1 MSTRSTRSSNRNTKR
16 NSSSI
21 NNNNQEMIIDVN
33 NITKV
38 TIDPSK
44 DNVSVSSATTPT
56 NDSNR
61 HEISNKRV
69 RTVEGSNDD
78 IVMTEKSSPPE
89 SQRHTNEMSTP
100 KIPVAISLSESLHA
114 PKNNEDP
121 LVTAPQEN
129 QSGANTKIDLPN
141 KGKNKVTNT
150 NQDTLM
156 HEQLDLSNFKGEQT
170 FKLFCPLNHFP
181 NNDNPHEVL
190 NKVRAHFANKD
201 SFKGCSI
208 DTICKISII
217 VLTFTSDVDK
227 CALDGTNIGSLK
239 VTFHDFNE
247 ENTCNIIQQE
257 LSKIFNRSIRFV
269 DIPTSYPTEVF
280 VDIVQNQF
288 GKIHSYK
295 EIIRQKRNN
304 NQQRGPNQRNF
315 KPQQPIYKQLHVV
328 FKEER
333 PVKNFF
339 TNEIYSLKIENWVCC
354 ILPADHTHPE
364 HDKRTKFG
372 YKITGLPMNA
382 QLGDLYPILTRINA
396 QTCSF
401 APTNN
406 KQLQKAA
413 YIYVKEKDYK
423 DQIFRIK
430 CFNTIIY
437 VFPQNIRLSCTI
449 CGDPTHEYT
458 NCTNKQDPNQR
469 PKASIIDRNQ
479 NKKPTI
485 NQQIYNQFKS
495 IIATQNGERIIR
507 MDQNKYQYR
516 QQQPTY
522 NLPPSTHAQNIP
534 DNTTKINRLEQELNA
549 LKLQLKTVAEE
560 NAILKKE
567 LTMVKESITTNTK
580 ELLHMKEQLTH
591 VNAKSD
597 IMIQKLD
604 EISLNQNISPL
615 RVNKD
620 NYTSV
625 VSLPTYNGQ
634 DISSGPIQYPME
646 DINSIQGHS
655 ELGRLERENDTEYYN
670 QTNENDTYNYEQM
683 ENPTNDAGL
692 LSRFTNYIGGNSRHY
707 NHHDNN
713 LHDTPLNY
721 TPTHNIDQSSTHDHT
736 TAQTS
741 NTLKNKTKNFYKN
754 KSSSHIKNRIITPT
768 QYLNVQ
774 SPHPI
779 NNADDLITLDA
790 INDSQDETFNDYIK
804 IGTIN
809 IHAGF
814 NNKLDLIIEYYIYY
828 NYNILIITETG
839 LFENQLHDKIVKIPH
854 PTTSNDH
861 LYIVHDCSGGYK
873 GSGVT
878 AIMDSFFYQHLI
890 SNTRTHGRILH
901 LKFGFKQHVFFHIL
915 GLYLPASS
923 DIKYASIKQACFN
936 YINKTLLINKP
947 QDHYLILGDFNTTS
961 NKKNQSNTNP
971 INNLIPLLKQFQFKD
986 VVKHFNTSPP
996 ITHKVNRIDYIFTS
1010 PNLLPHTYHAFTHSI
1025 NEHQFFHTDHKLVGC
1040 LLNKF
1045 FFTTTPV
1052 KLIYNKL
1059 NDTPS
1064 PDKIDY
1070 HNININTWKEYE
1082 QHSNVAFD
1090 IPLPILNS
1098 QEDLDRTWSDFV
1110 DIINDLKS
1118 CLPKKNSPQ
1127 NPYSAPLKLRQA
1139 HNKVFKLQRLLQ
1151 TFNAKRILHVCN
1163 ILRDKSTVDTLTQQ
1177 LFLLNIKR
1185 SLHNIPFISSFIIP
1199 KHITLKNFDTTKSF
1213 LKQLLQTLRF
1223 NYNTIK
1229 NDITKKNIE
1238 YFVEARNNNL
1248 TENQSKMLYS
1258 ILNRQPR
1265 KITLSK
1271 LQYIDENNEPTF
1283 TTDPDK
1289 IESLTR
1295 HHFQLYASPSHR
1307 NYYTSPDD
1315 LPSPWNDV
1323 YLPRQDINDNI
1334 WHPLLQPLSMDDLKL
1349 VIHDAAKYKAPGPS
1363 KITYEDIKHLGQ
1375 SGHSYLLHIYNYCFN
1390 NNCIPSAW
1398 KLAYIFPIPK
1408 PQDWNSQLSNTRPI
1422 TLLETPRKL
1431 YVSILSKRLNYILAN
1446 NPNVTTYNNRAGIL
1460 GQSCLEPLLEIQHS
1474 IEIANKLNVPFWL
1487 ALQDLSKAYDRMNIS
1502 LLRLALLS
1510 IKLPHRITS
1519 ILCDLFTNCT
1529 NQIILQN
1536 NNLTS
1541 PFSIKQ
1547 GIHQGEIIS
1556 LLLWILYYNPLFLY
1570 INQQSNLYF
1579 QCSFDR
1585 ICHVLHPESDTPQ
1598 HFRSTVTAYLDDT
1611 SWITNDLDQLNKKL
1625 NIANSFY
1632 KMADIQ
1638 VNLDKYKIITNIP
1651 KINSITLAV
1660 DDQSITLPVTKK
1672 TQSERLLGIQING
1685 FNNQAP
1691 VIKKLKATV
1700 GAMLSTI
1707 MRKDITHD
1715 HVAYL
1720 INKILLPRL
1729 EYQMQFTILSY
1740 SKTQEIMAPLKKLF
1754 KHKFNLSI
1762 STPNYV
1768 IYNSLFPYINDL
1780 FANQIKSQSSILTAL
1795 FNTPILSPIA
1805 LHKITY
1811 TLKELWLPSF
1821 PLSVIPY
1828 YNTLVRPT
1836 YLTRAIRLLNSY
1848 NINVLPNFDLVTLHG
1863 RYPIRHYI
1871 RDLDAKALKS
1881 MSKKRILYMDQLVS
1895 LSGYHLL
1902 TWEEV
1907 KIVNKNNYKGPK
1919 PKWFSHIEDNYTL
1932 SHHRRL
1938 VTPLQDIIVHNY
1950 NVTRPKVLQSTRN
1963 NNIHHPRSQFIAFWN
1978 NNCSKA
1984 NTDLVLGKTIE
1995 QDNTYN
2001 TSISLFQHYIPSL
2014 LTASQNSN
2022 APRSPNSSHHA
2033 IYLCPGCHIREP
2045 NYRLG
2050 YKYTCLGSIKTSSC
2064 NIIKTTPYN
2073 YSWTKKFETKHLPKT
2088 ALLLNKP
2095 LHLIRLTSY
2104 NDYLNIFS
2112 STPTLHHSSINTNIP
2127 ISDALSFFS
2136 SSFHFDFSFISKC
2149 LLISPFYINQFKN
2162 SLITFDSYRSFNFF
2176 TDGSLSHIGTPECR
2190 YGFGWIQVAPNTPR
2204 LQFQGCSCFSPSS
2217 TRAEIFSIL
2226 TVLLSIPSHSSCVI
2240 NTDSQNCITT
2250 FYNFINEH
2258 RMLSIRQQLKINNY
2272 DLWYTIRELVFQKH
2286 LIVTFVKV
2294 KAHDGIV
2301 ENDIADNLAKAGA
2314 LGNDPILIN
2323 PRFISN
2329 QLATII
2335 WNGMAP
2341 IVSNVRKFC
2350 NTPTAAAE
2358 FTRLMNCSAYAPITN
2373 SITANLIDWD
2383 LMSKWI
2389 KHNPLDSPTSRKL
2402 AAIQAYK
2409 VKSATLQL
2417 PTLDKRQLFYP
2428 ALYLKLTLLC
2438 PTCGQEPDSND
2449 HIGQCVHS
2457 VNALFNILLKHYT
2470 TLINALKSLPSDFL
2484 IDDNFIHHITLHNF
2498 FPQPDSIPAAFITDV
2513 HKLLIYNFFP
2523 KLLTTLISHLIPRH
2537 THVRNKIMLDLFS
2550 AIQQDIHD
2558 DIWNTHA
2565 RNFHDF
2571 EKSILNIN
2579 KKDKKNYRSTFCSP
2593 KKKRSSL
2600 LHKRTH
2606 GVAFPIT
2613 QNNNDVPDLASIPS
2627 RTPVNSRQSS
2637 FDPFNE
2643 IENFNPLAR
2652 FNQDAFIRYT
2662 SCNFLHSG
2670 SWQLHRA
2677 RSDVF

>member
-1 MSTRSTRSSNRNTKR
+1 MEPSRVLACDPISVIQADHEGTSKNPSTV
-16 NSSSI
+16 SSSI
-21 NNNNQEMIIDVN
+21 NPYVALK
-33 NITKV
+33 TKIKKS
-38 TIDPSK
+38 TKKIRIKKQKSK
-44 DNVSVSSATTPT
+44 KF
-56 NDSNR
+56 
-61 HEISNKRV
+61 SNKR
-69 RTVEGSNDD
+69 
-78 IVMTEKSSPPE
+78 
-89 SQRHTNEMSTP
+89 H
-100 KIPVAISLSESLHA
+100 
-114 PKNNEDP
+114 
-121 LVTAPQEN
+121 
-129 QSGANTKIDLPN
+129 
-141 KGKNKVTNT
+141 
-150 NQDTLM
+150 
-156 HEQLDLSNFKGEQT
+156 
-170 FKLFCPLNHFP
+170 NH
-181 NNDNPHEVL
+181 
-190 NKVRAHFANKD
+190 
-201 SFKGCSI
+201 
-208 DTICKISII
+208 DTI
-217 VLTFTSDVDK
+217 D
-227 CALDGTNIGSLK
+227 
-239 VTFHDFNE
+239 
-247 ENTCNIIQQE
+247 
-257 LSKIFNRSIRFV
+257 
-269 DIPTSYPTEVF
+269 
-280 VDIVQNQF
+280 
-288 GKIHSYK
+288 
-295 EIIRQKRNN
+295 
-304 NQQRGPNQRNF
+304 
-315 KPQQPIYKQLHVV
+315 
-328 FKEER
+328 
-333 PVKNFF
+333 
-339 TNEIYSLKIENWVCC
+339 
-354 ILPADHTHPE
+354 
-364 HDKRTKFG
+364 
-372 YKITGLPMNA
+372 
-382 QLGDLYPILTRINA
+382 
-396 QTCSF
+396 
-401 APTNN
+401 
-406 KQLQKAA
+406 
-413 YIYVKEKDYK
+413 
-423 DQIFRIK
+423 
-430 CFNTIIY
+430 
-437 VFPQNIRLSCTI
+437 
-449 CGDPTHEYT
+449 
-458 NCTNKQDPNQR
+458 
-469 PKASIIDRNQ
+469 
-479 NKKPTI
+479 
-485 NQQIYNQFKS
+485 
-495 IIATQNGERIIR
+495 
-507 MDQNKYQYR
+507 
-516 QQQPTY
+516 
-522 NLPPSTHAQNIP
+522 
-534 DNTTKINRLEQELNA
+534 
-549 LKLQLKTVAEE
+549 
-560 NAILKKE
+560 
-567 LTMVKESITTNTK
+567 
-580 ELLHMKEQLTH
+580 
-591 VNAKSD
+591 
-597 IMIQKLD
+597 
-604 EISLNQNISPL
+604 
-615 RVNKD
+615 
-620 NYTSV
+620 
-625 VSLPTYNGQ
+625 
-634 DISSGPIQYPME
+634 
-646 DINSIQGHS
+646 
-655 ELGRLERENDTEYYN
+655 
-670 QTNENDTYNYEQM
+670 
-683 ENPTNDAGL
+683 
-692 LSRFTNYIGGNSRHY
+692 
-707 NHHDNN
+707 
-713 LHDTPLNY
+713 LHDTPLKN
-721 TPTHNIDQSSTHDHT
+721 TPTRNIDQSSKHDHT

-741 NTLKNKTKNFYKN
+741 NTLENKTKNFYKN
-754 KSSSHIKNRIITPT
+754 KSSSHIKNHIITPA

-774 SPHPI
+774 PPRPI

-839 LFENQLHDKIVKIPH
+839 LFENQLNDKIVKIPH
-854 PTTSNDH
+854 PTIPNDY
-861 LYIVHDCSGGYK
+861 LYIVHDCSGDYK

-915 GLYLPASS
+915 GLYLPASTDS
-923 DIKYASIKQACFN
+923 KYASIKQACFN
-936 YINKTLLINKP
+936 HINKTLLNNKP

-961 NKKNQSNTNP
+961 NKKNQSSTNP
-971 INNLIPLLKQFQFKD
+971 IDNIIPLLKRFQFKD
-986 VVKHFNTSPP
+986 VVKHFNISPP

-1010 PNLLPHTYHAFTHSI
+1010 PNLLSHTYHAFTHTI
-1025 NEHQFFHTDHKLVGC
+1025 NEHQFFYTDHKLIGC
-1040 LLNKF
+1040 LFNKF
-1045 FFTTTPV
+1045 FITTTPI

-1070 HNININTWKEYE
+1070 RNINTNTWKEYE
-1082 QHSNVAFD
+1082 QSSNVAFD

-1098 QEDLDRTWSDFV
+1098 QEDLDGAWSNFV

-1127 NPYSAPLKLRQA
+1127 NPFSAPLKLRQA
-1139 HNKVFKLQRLLQ
+1139 HNKVFRLQRLLQ
-1151 TFNAKRILHVCN
+1151 TFNVKRILHVCN
-1163 ILRDKSTVDTLTQQ
+1163 ILRDKSTFDIPTHQ
-1177 LFLLNIKR
+1177 LYQKINDIKSPHWNTYWGSNWTPYYRFLLNIKR
-1185 SLHNIPFISSFIIP
+1185 LLHNIPFISSFIIP
-1199 KHITLKNFDTTKSF
+1199 KQITLKNFDTTKSF

-1271 LQYIDENNEPTF
+1271 LQYMDENNKPTF
-1283 TTDPDK
+1283 TTDPVK

-1295 HHFQLYASPSHR
+1295 HHFQLYASPSQR
-1307 NYYTSPDD
+1307 NHYTSPDD
-1315 LPSPWNDV
+1315 LPSPWNEV
-1323 YLPRQDINDNI
+1323 YLPRHDIDDNI

-1363 KITYEDIKHLGQ
+1363 KITYEDIKHLSQ
-1375 SGHSYLLHIYNYCFN
+1375 SGHFYLLHIYNYCFN

-1431 YVSILSKRLNYILAN
+1431 YVSILSKRLNHILAN
-1446 NPNVTTYNNRAGIL
+1446 NSNVTTYNNRAGIL

-1487 ALQDLSKAYDRMNIS
+1487 ALQDLSKAYDCMNIS

-1529 NQIILQN
+1529 NQVILPN

-1541 PFSIKQ
+1541 PFSMKQ

-1556 LLLWILYYNPLFLY
+1556 PLLWILYYNPLFLY

-1579 QCSFDR
+1579 QSSFDR
-1585 ICHVLHPESDTPQ
+1585 IHHVLHLESDTPQ

-1611 SWITNDLDQLNKKL
+1611 SWITNNLDQLNQKL

-1651 KINSITLAV
+1651 KVNFITLAV

-1685 FNNQAP
+1685 FNNTTP
-1691 VIKKLKATV
+1691 VVKKLKATV
-1700 GAMLSTI
+1700 GAMFSTI

-1720 INKILLPRL
+1720 INKVLLPRL

-1821 PLSVIPY
+1821 PLSVIPF

-1932 SHHRRL
+1932 SDHRRL
-1938 VTPLQDIIVHNY
+1938 ITPLQDIVVHNY
-1950 NVTRPKVLQSTRN
+1950 NVTRPKILQSTRN
-1963 NNIHHPRSQFIAFWN
+1963 NHIRHPKSQFIAFWN
-1978 NNCSKA
+1978 NNCTKA
-1984 NTDLVLGKTIE
+1984 NADLVLGKTIE

-2001 TSISLFQHYIPSL
+2001 TSITLFQHYLPTL
-2014 LTASQNSN
+2014 LTASQNSY
-2022 APRSPNSSHHA
+2022 ASRTPNSSHHA
-2033 IYLCPGCHIREP
+2033 IYPCPGCHIREP

-2073 YSWTKKFETKHLPKT
+2073 YNWTKKFDAKHLPKT

-2112 STPTLHHSSINTNIP
+2112 STPTLHHSNINSNIST
-2127 ISDALSFFS
+2127 SDALSSFS

-2176 TDGSLSHIGTPECR
+2176 TDGSLSHIGTPDCR

-2204 LQFQGCSCFSPSS
+2204 SQFQGCSCFSPSS

-2226 TVLLSIPSHSSCVI
+2226 TVLLSIPSYSSCVI

-2250 FYNFINEH
+2250 FYTFINEH
-2258 RMLSIRQQLKINNY
+2258 RTLSIRQQLKINNY

-2314 LGNDPILIN
+2314 LGKDPILIN

-2358 FTRLMNCSAYAPITN
+2358 FTRLMNSSAYAPITN

-2383 LMSKWI
+2383 LTSKWL

-2409 VKSATLQL
+2409 VKSATFQL

-2428 ALYLKLTLLC
+2428 ALYPKLTLLC

-2457 VNALFNILLKHYT
+2457 VDALFNILLKHHT
-2470 TLINALKSLPSDFL
+2470 TLINALHSLPNDL
-2484 IDDNFIHHITLHNF
+2484 LVDDNFIHHIASYNF
-2498 FPQPDSIPAAFITDV
+2498 FPQPDSTPAAFITDV

-2537 THVRNKIMLDLFS
+2537 THIRNKIMLDLFS
-2550 AIQQDIHD
+2550 AIQHDIHD

-2565 RNFHDF
+2565 RNLHDF

-2579 KKDKKNYRSTFCSP
+2579 KRDKRNYRSTFCSS

-2600 LHKRTH
+2600 LRKRTH
-2606 GVAFPIT
+2606 GVAFPVT
-2613 QNNNDVPDLASIPS
+2613 QNNNDVPVLASTHS
-2627 RTPVNSRQSS
+2627 RTQVNSRQSS

-2652 FNQDAFIRYT
+2652 FDQDAFIRYT
-2662 SCNFLHSG
+2662 SCNFLHLG
-2670 SWQLHRA
+2670 SWQSHRA
-2677 RSDVF
+2677 RSDCLFIQNRIDAYDNVQDGLVEVLADYNIFKALQNSAEAWSMVSSQTISNCWKKTEILLPNDEIEDNDSIL

>member
-1 MSTRSTRSSNRNTKR
+1 MSTRSTRSSNRTTKR
-16 NSSSI
+16 NSSYI

-33 NITKV
+33 NVTKV
-38 TIDPSK
+38 TIDPPK
-44 DNVSVSSATTPT
+44 DNVSVSSSTTPI

-61 HEISNKRV
+61 PKNSNKRV
-69 RTVEGSNDD
+69 RTVEESNND

-89 SQRHTNEMSTP
+89 NQRHTTEMSTP
-100 KIPVAISLSESLHA
+100 KMPVAISLSESLHA
-114 PKNNEDP
+114 PKNNENP

-129 QSGANTKIDLPN
+129 QSGANTKFDLPN
-141 KGKNKVTNT
+141 KGKNKITNT

-201 SFKGCSI
+201 TFKGCSI

-227 CALDGTNIGSLK
+227 SALDGTNIGSLK

-280 VDIVQNQF
+280 VDIVQNQY

-315 KPQQPIYKQLHVV
+315 KPQQPMYKQLHVV

-339 TNEIYSLKIENWVCC
+339 TNEIYSLKIENWVCR

-382 QLGDLYPILTRINA
+382 QLGDLHPILTRINA

-401 APTNN
+401 ASTNN

-485 NQQIYNQFKS
+485 NQQIYNQYKS

-522 NLPPSTHAQNIP
+522 KLPPTTHAQNLP

-591 VNAKSD
+591 INAKSD

-604 EISLNQNISPL
+604 EISLNQNILPS
-615 RVNKD
+615 RINKE
-620 NYTSV
+620 NYTNVTNTNNNLQAIPTNRTPVDNIPTERQRTIQV
-625 VSLPTYNGQ
+625 VSLLTYNGQ
-634 DISSGPIQYPME
+634 DTSSGPIQYPME

-655 ELGRLERENDTEYYN
+655 ELGRLERENDAEYYN
-670 QTNENDTYNYEQM
+670 QTNENDTYNFEQM

-692 LSRFTNYIGGNSRHY
+692 LSRFTNYIGGNSRHH
-707 NHHDNN
+707 NHHNN
-713 LHDTPLNY
+713 NPHNTPLNN
-721 TPTHNIDQSSTHDHT
+721 TPTHNIDHFSTHNHT
-736 TAQTS
+736 TAQIS
-741 NTLKNKTKNFYKN
+741 NTLKNKIKNFYKN
-754 KSSSHIKNRIITPT
+754 KSSSHIKNRIITPA

-774 SPHPI
+774 SPRPI

-828 NYNILIITETG
+828 NYNILILTKTG
-839 LFENQLHDKIVKIPH
+839 LFENQLHDKTVKIPH
-854 PTTSNDH
+854 PTIPHDY
-861 LYIVHDCSGGYK
+861 LYIVHDCFGDYK

-890 SNTRTHGRILH
+890 SNTRTQGRILH

-923 DIKYASIKQACFN
+923 DPKYASIKQACFN
-936 YINKTLLINKP
+936 YINKIIPKNNP

-961 NKKNQSNTNP
+961 NKKSQSSSNP
-971 INNLIPLLKQFQFKD
+971 IDNIIPLLKQFQFKD
-986 VVKHFNTSPP
+986 VIKHFNISPP
-996 ITHKVNRIDYIFTS
+996 ITHIVNRIDYIFTS
-1010 PNLLPHTYHAFTHSI
+1010 SNLLPHTYHAFTHTI
-1025 NEHQFFHTDHKLVGC
+1025 NEHQFFYTDHKLVGC

-1045 FFTTTPV
+1045 FFTTKPI

-1059 NDTPS
+1059 DDTPS
-1064 PDKIDY
+1064 PDRINY
-1070 HNININTWKEYE
+1070 RNINTNTWKEYE
-1082 QHSNVAFD
+1082 QNSNIAFD

-1098 QEDLDRTWSDFV
+1098 QEDLDRAWSDF
-1110 DIINDLKS
+1110 
-1118 CLPKKNSPQ
+1118 
-1127 NPYSAPLKLRQA
+1127 RQA

-1151 TFNAKRILHVCN
+1151 TFNVKRILHVCN
-1163 ILRDKSTVDTLTQQ
+1163 ILRDKSTVNTFAQQ
-1177 LFLLNIKR
+1177 PYQKVVDIKTPHWNTYWESNWIPYYRFLLNIKK

-1199 KHITLKNFDTTKSF
+1199 KHITSKNFDATKSF

-1238 YFVEARNNNL
+1238 YFVKARNNNL

-1258 ILNRQPR
+1258 ILNRQSR

-1271 LQYIDENNEPTF
+1271 LQYIDENNKPTF

-1295 HHFQLYASPSHR
+1295 HHFQSYASPSHR
-1307 NYYTSPDD
+1307 NHYTSPDD
-1315 LPSPWNDV
+1315 LPSLWNDV
-1323 YLPRQDINDNI
+1323 YLPRHDINDSI

-1363 KITYEDIKHLGQ
+1363 KITYEDIKHLSQ
-1375 SGHSYLLHIYNYCFN
+1375 LGHSYLLHIYNYCFN

-1408 PQDWNSQLSNTRPI
+1408 PQDWNSQLNNTRPI

-1487 ALQDLSKAYDRMNIS
+1487 ALQDLSKAYDHMNIS

-1519 ILCDLFTNCT
+1519 ILCDLFINCT
-1529 NQIILQN
+1529 NQVILPN

-1541 PFSIKQ
+1541 PFSMKQ

-1556 LLLWILYYNPLFLY
+1556 PLLWILYYNPLFLY
-1570 INQQSNLYF
+1570 INQQSDLYF
-1579 QCSFDR
+1579 NCSFNR
-1585 ICHVLHPESDTPQ
+1585 IRHVLHPESDTPQ
-1598 HFRSTVTAYLDDT
+1598 HFHSTVTAYLDDT

-1638 VNLDKYKIITNIP
+1638 VNLDKYKIITNVP
-1651 KINSITLAV
+1651 KINSITLVV
-1660 DDQSITLPVTKK
+1660 DDQPITLPITKK
-1672 TQSERLLGIQING
+1672 TQSERLLGVQING
-1685 FNNQAP
+1685 YNNQAP

-1700 GAMLSTI
+1700 RAMLATI

-1720 INKILLPRL
+1720 INKVLLPRL
-1729 EYQMQFTILSY
+1729 EYQMQFTILPY
-1740 SKTQEIMAPLKKLF
+1740 SKT
-1754 KHKFNLSI
+1754 
-1762 STPNYV
+1762 
-1768 IYNSLFPYINDL
+1768 
-1780 FANQIKSQSSILTAL
+1780 
-1795 FNTPILSPIA
+1795 
-1805 LHKITY
+1805 
-1811 TLKELWLPSF
+1811 
-1821 PLSVIPY
+1821 
-1828 YNTLVRPT
+1828 
-1836 YLTRAIRLLNSY
+1836 
-1848 NINVLPNFDLVTLHG
+1848 
-1863 RYPIRHYI
+1863 
-1871 RDLDAKALKS
+1871 
-1881 MSKKRILYMDQLVS
+1881 
-1895 LSGYHLL
+1895 
-1902 TWEEV
+1902 
-1907 KIVNKNNYKGPK
+1907 
-1919 PKWFSHIEDNYTL
+1919 
-1932 SHHRRL
+1932 
-1938 VTPLQDIIVHNY
+1938 
-1950 NVTRPKVLQSTRN
+1950 
-1963 NNIHHPRSQFIAFWN
+1963 
-1978 NNCSKA
+1978 
-1984 NTDLVLGKTIE
+1984 
-1995 QDNTYN
+1995 
-2001 TSISLFQHYIPSL
+2001 
-2014 LTASQNSN
+2014 
-2022 APRSPNSSHHA
+2022 
-2033 IYLCPGCHIREP
+2033 
-2045 NYRLG
+2045 
-2050 YKYTCLGSIKTSSC
+2050 
-2064 NIIKTTPYN
+2064 
-2073 YSWTKKFETKHLPKT
+2073 
-2088 ALLLNKP
+2088 
-2095 LHLIRLTSY
+2095 
-2104 NDYLNIFS
+2104 
-2112 STPTLHHSSINTNIP
+2112 
-2127 ISDALSFFS
+2127 
-2136 SSFHFDFSFISKC
+2136 
-2149 LLISPFYINQFKN
+2149 
-2162 SLITFDSYRSFNFF
+2162 
-2176 TDGSLSHIGTPECR
+2176 
-2190 YGFGWIQVAPNTPR
+2190 
-2204 LQFQGCSCFSPSS
+2204 
-2217 TRAEIFSIL
+2217 
-2226 TVLLSIPSHSSCVI
+2226 
-2240 NTDSQNCITT
+2240 
-2250 FYNFINEH
+2250 
-2258 RMLSIRQQLKINNY
+2258 
-2272 DLWYTIRELVFQKH
+2272 
-2286 LIVTFVKV
+2286 
-2294 KAHDGIV
+2294 
-2301 ENDIADNLAKAGA
+2301 
-2314 LGNDPILIN
+2314 
-2323 PRFISN
+2323 
-2329 QLATII
+2329 
-2335 WNGMAP
+2335 
-2341 IVSNVRKFC
+2341 
-2350 NTPTAAAE
+2350 
-2358 FTRLMNCSAYAPITN
+2358 
-2373 SITANLIDWD
+2373 
-2383 LMSKWI
+2383 
-2389 KHNPLDSPTSRKL
+2389 
-2402 AAIQAYK
+2402 
-2409 VKSATLQL
+2409 
-2417 PTLDKRQLFYP
+2417 
-2428 ALYLKLTLLC
+2428 
-2438 PTCGQEPDSND
+2438 
-2449 HIGQCVHS
+2449 
-2457 VNALFNILLKHYT
+2457 
-2470 TLINALKSLPSDFL
+2470 
-2484 IDDNFIHHITLHNF
+2484 
-2498 FPQPDSIPAAFITDV
+2498 
-2513 HKLLIYNFFP
+2513 
-2523 KLLTTLISHLIPRH
+2523 
-2537 THVRNKIMLDLFS
+2537 
-2550 AIQQDIHD
+2550 
-2558 DIWNTHA
+2558 
-2565 RNFHDF
+2565 
-2571 EKSILNIN
+2571 
-2579 KKDKKNYRSTFCSP
+2579 
-2593 KKKRSSL
+2593 
-2600 LHKRTH
+2600 
-2606 GVAFPIT
+2606 
-2613 QNNNDVPDLASIPS
+2613 
-2627 RTPVNSRQSS
+2627 
-2637 FDPFNE
+2637 
-2643 IENFNPLAR
+2643 
-2652 FNQDAFIRYT
+2652 
-2662 SCNFLHSG
+2662 
-2670 SWQLHRA
+2670 
-2677 RSDVF
+2677 